1 MAEKP
6 QNIWLQRLLRFS
18 HFGPMRLKPEI
29 VEVARGILGVVG
41 STDDDFEE
49 SVWGTYTICSPS

>member
-1 MAEKP
+1 
-6 QNIWLQRLLRFS
+6 
-18 HFGPMRLKPEI
+18 MRLKPEI